1 MVQKIDQDQ
10 RRFKQIVRGK
20 IRENLK
26 KYITHGEM
34 IGRQGRELVSIPIPQ
49 LDVPHFRYG
58 KNGSGGVGQGEG
70 EDGQPIASGG
80 EQPGGVGAKDERPA
94 GHWELVDDALVA
106 EPPVRVEVV
115 RVAVLEPGEQP
126 EVGKPTDP
134 TCAVP
139 LRNVVALTI
148 SFSASP
154 LWAQQSF
161 VNFETP
167 HVTPLALSSDGGTL
181 RELGGEG
188 GHAPETPVVVGGWLL
203 MTMWD
208 RARGKELWRSDGT
221 GEGTRRLR
229 DLNPGPEDSRPRA
242 LTRLGERACFMAT
255 TGRSPDSRERLWCS
269 DGTAAGTAPV
279 TDQHLGFVRTLR
291 AAIGLLWIESDVNHV
306 ATLWRSDG
314 TPGGTFSAGR
324 GGAAIRR
331 VRGEI
336 VLPQKALGAQRGV
349 VAHGWHAGRHDAPAC
364 LAHVAYRLRL

>member
-1 MVQKIDQDQ
+1 M
-10 RRFKQIVRGK
+10 
-20 IRENLK
+20 
-26 KYITHGEM
+26 HGCAWPVAALLLWPLA
-34 IGRQGRELVSIPIPQ
+34 G
-49 LDVPHFRYG
+49 FAA
-58 KNGSGGVGQGEG
+58 NG
-70 EDGQPIASGG
+70 
-80 EQPGGVGAKDERPA
+80 PA
-94 GHWELVDDALVA
+94 RLLGDLNQATEFVDAT
-106 EPPVRVEVV
+106 
-115 RVAVLEPGEQP
+115 
-126 EVGKPTDP
+126 PTDP
-134 TCAVP
+134 VVRGGLAYFTAFDGAGRGLWRSDGTP
-139 LRNVVALTI
+139 AGTLR
-148 SFSASP
+148 
-154 LWAQQSF
+154 
-161 VNFETP
+161 
-167 HVTPLALSSDGGTL
+167 LALLDPEIEQVEVGPWLDGEVYLALQTNFPPTRRLWRSDGTPQGTGTVDGPPFDPDAVTAWEGASYYFDRPAQPGPTDLTTLWRSDGGTL